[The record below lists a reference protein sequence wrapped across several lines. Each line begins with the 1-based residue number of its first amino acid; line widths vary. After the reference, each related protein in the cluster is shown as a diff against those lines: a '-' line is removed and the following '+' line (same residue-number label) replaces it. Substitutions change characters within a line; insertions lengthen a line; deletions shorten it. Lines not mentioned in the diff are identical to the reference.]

1 MIHPKILIVEDQ
13 EKVANTIGRICEK
26 ESMVPVVVY
35 NGEDALAAFNEHDDI
50 VLVVLDINLPDINGF
65 EVCRAMRE
73 KSKVPI
79 LFMTAR
85 IDDIDEVSGLEMGA
99 DAYIKKPVKPRT
111 VIAHIRA
118 ALRRAD
124 DWSRQ
129 EKSSEEEKEEIHEHH
144 PDFIVNN
151 ETKVITYKGK
161 PLDLTSEEF
170 MILSKMI
177 HQPRRVFSRDQIV
190 GMIDED
196 IIVMPKSVDKR
207 IQRIRRK
214 LIKIAPDSE
223 LFISCR
229 GEGYK
234 LVL

>member
-1 MIHPKILIVEDQ
+1 MIKPKIMIVEDQ
-13 EKVANTIGRICEK
+13 EKVADAIGRTCEK

-35 NGEDALAAFNEHDDI
+35 NGEDAIAAFNEHDDI
-50 VLVVLDINLPDINGF
+50 ALVVLDINLPDINGF
-65 EVCRAMRE
+65 EVCRALRE

-85 IDDIDEVSGLEMGA
+85 KDDIDEVSGLEMGA
-99 DAYIKKPVKPRT
+99 DGYIKKPVKPRT

-118 ALRRAD
+118 ALRRAN
-124 DWSRQ
+124 DWAEQ
-129 EKSSEEEKEEIHEHH
+129 EKSSDEEKEEIHEHH

-151 ETKVITYKGK
+151 ETKVITYKGQQV
-161 PLDLTSEEF
+161 DLTSEEF
-170 MILSKMI
+170 IILSKMI
-177 HQPRRVFSRDQIV
+177 QQPRRVFSRDQIV

-196 IIVMPKSVDKR
+196 IFILPKSVNTR

-214 LIKIAPDSE
+214 LTKIAPDSE
-223 LFISCR
+223 FLIPCR

-234 LVL
+234 FIL